1 MTLIQWYVALK
12 AVIVLGWRAHD
23 KTPCDKTD
31 RRPSS
36 MPWLVAAAC
45 CCLLAFVFID
55 PTTDSALENST
66 TSESPFATVILEEP
80 EVFDNVDFYYWL
92 DVYDTEVIASSD

>member
-1 MTLIQWYVALK
+1 MAPCLPIPNPRALPES
-12 AVIVLGWRAHD
+12 LGSGLQSPTFLNVD
-23 KTPCDKTD
+23 D
-31 RRPSS
+31 RVR
-36 MPWLVAAAC
+36 LLDAAC

-80 EVFDNVDFYYWL
+80 EVFDNIDFYYWL